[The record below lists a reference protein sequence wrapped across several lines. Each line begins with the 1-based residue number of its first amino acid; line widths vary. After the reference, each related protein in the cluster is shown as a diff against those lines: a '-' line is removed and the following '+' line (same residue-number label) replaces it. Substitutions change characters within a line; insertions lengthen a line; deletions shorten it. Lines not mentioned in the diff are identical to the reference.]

1 MAQFTIQY
9 GRDGGSAAPDG
20 RLDAPPFHRNH
31 EPIWSV
37 LGPHLVGRAGHVL
50 ELGSG
55 TGQHAVAYAGRTPDI
70 VWWPSD
76 TNPAHLASIEAWRR
90 YSRLGNVR
98 PPLAID
104 LAEPGW
110 RVEAEEVRE
119 AGGFLA
125 LFCANVL
132 HIAPWRVAEGL
143 IDGAGRQLG
152 PDGRLFV
159 YGPFMRDGAH
169 TAPSN
174 AAFDASLRRQNP
186 EWGVRDMADLD
197 RLAAVADLRLAE
209 AVDMPSNNFVL
220 VFERSRQRPRAG
232 G

>member
-9 GRDGGSAAPDG
+9 GRDGGTAKPDG
-20 RLDAPPFHRNH
+20 RLDAPAFHRNL

-37 LGPHLVGRAGHVL
+37 LGPVLEDRAGHVL

-55 TGQHAVAYAGRTPDI
+55 TGQHSVTYAARTPAA

-76 TNPAHLASIEAWRR
+76 YNPAHIASIEAWRR
-90 YSRLGNVR
+90 YSRLENVR

-110 RVEAEEVRE
+110 RVDAAEVAE

-125 LFCANVL
+125 FFCANVL

-143 IDGAGRQLG
+143 FDGAGRQLR

-159 YGPFMRDGAH
+159 YGPFMREGRH

-174 AAFDASLRRQNP
+174 AAFDASLRRENP
-186 EWGVRDMADLD
+186 EWGVRDMGQ
-197 RLAAVADLRLAE
+197 LAALAESNGLRMSE
-209 AVDMPSNNFVL
+209 AVDMPSDNFVL
-220 VFERSRQRPRAG
+220 VFERRR
-232 G
+232 